1 MILKIYMFKK
11 EKRKNIKILTI
22 FYYHTHNI
30 SSYINTNKILQHYS
44 GGKIPHDTIIL
55 LNDAQQ
61 FSNKL
66 QNSPL

>member
-1 MILKIYMFKK
+1 MIFKIYMFKK
-11 EKRKNIKILTI
+11 EKRKNIKILKI

-55 LNDAQQ
+55 
-61 FSNKL
+61 
-66 QNSPL
+66 